1 MQQVYLAVDI
11 GGSSGRVV
19 GGEFDGQKVRLEEV
33 YRFENGG
40 SAANERMYWDM
51 LKQWDH
57 IVTGLSAATEKYG
70 ERIISLG
77 LDTWG
82 VDFGLLGKNDELISN
97 PFHYRDPQLDGILEW
112 GFERVSREEIFAQTG
127 LQFMEINSLFQLLAL
142 QRRESPILDFAEHML
157 MIPDLF
163 NWLLTG
169 EKANEFTNA
178 TTTQLLNPKTG
189 EWAIG
194 LMEKFGLPE
203 RILGNI
209 ALPGTKLGKLR
220 SSVAKEIGHAD
231 IEVVLP
237 GTHDTASAVMAVP
250 SVQPLSNQPNW
261 CYISSGTW
269 SLMGVEVADPII
281 NERCL
286 ELNFTNE
293 GGVGGSVRVL
303 KNITGLWIVQQCRQA
318 WNEEGQEYSW
328 AELVNLAAASK
339 PLQSFI
345 DPDHSSFGNPGSMP
359 QVIGQFCSATGQI
372 VPETPGEIVRCALES
387 LALKYHSVL
396 GMLESLTGGAIEIV
410 HIVGGGTQNKL
421 LCQMTA
427 DACQRQVVAGPME
440 ATATGNL
447 LVQLIANGAVA
458 NIAEARQIVTNSFT
472 VDTYTPDTA
481 YDWSEA
487 AERFAG
493 IVG

>member
-19 GGEFDGQKVRLEEV
+19 AGEFDGRTIALEEV

-40 SAANERMYWDM
+40 SAANDRMYWDM

-57 IVTGLSAATEKYG
+57 IVNGASAATAKYG
-70 ERIISLG
+70 DRVVSLG

-142 QRRESPILDFAEHML
+142 KRRESPILDFAEHLL

-169 EKANEFTNA
+169 VKANEFTNA
-178 TTTQLLNPKTG
+178 TTTQLLNPRTG
-189 EWAIG
+189 EWATG
-194 LMEKFGLPE
+194 LMDRFGLPAK
-203 RILGNI
+203 ILGDI

-220 SSVAKEIGHAD
+220 PSVAKEIGNND
-231 IEVVLP
+231 LEVVLP

-250 SVQPLSNQPNW
+250 STESLSNQPNW

-269 SLMGVEVADPII
+269 SLMGVEVANPII
-281 NERCL
+281 NDRCL

-318 WNEEGQEYSW
+318 WKEDGSDYSW
-328 AELVNLAAASK
+328 GELVDLAAASK

-345 DPDHSSFGNPGSMP
+345 DPDHGSFGNPESMP
-359 QVIGQFCSATGQI
+359 VAIQQFCGNTAQSI
-372 VPETPGEIVRCALES
+372 PETPGEIVRCALES

-396 GMLESLTGGAIEIV
+396 GMLESLTGSAIDLV

-458 NIAEARQIVTNSFT
+458 SVAEARQVVANSFT
-472 VDTYTPDTA
+472 VDKYMPDTS

-487 AERFAG
+487 AERFSG
-493 IVG
+493 ILG

>member
-19 GGEFDGQKVRLEEV
+19 AGEFDGQKVVLEEV
-33 YRFENGG
+33 YRFDNGG
-40 SAANERMYWDM
+40 TAANDRMYWDM

-57 IVTGLSAATEKYG
+57 IVTGVSAAQAKYG
-70 ERIISLG
+70 SRIVSLG

-97 PFHYRDPQLDGILEW
+97 PFHYRDSQLEGILEW

-127 LQFMEINSLFQLLAL
+127 LQFMQINSLFQLLAL
-142 QRRESPILDFAEHML
+142 QRRESPILDFAESLL

-169 EKANEFTNA
+169 EKVNEFTNA
-178 TTTQLLNPKTG
+178 TTTQLLNPATKQ
-189 EWAIG
+189 WATD
-194 LMEKFGLPE
+194 LMDQFNLPSK
-203 RILGNI
+203 ILGEI
-209 ALPGTKLGKLR
+209 AMPGTKLGKLR
-220 SSVAKEIGHAD
+220 PAVAKEIGNSD

-250 SVQPLSNQPNW
+250 TTQPLSNQPNW

-269 SLMGVEVADPII
+269 SLMGVEVTDPII
-281 NERCL
+281 NDRCL
-286 ELNFTNE
+286 DLNFTNE

-318 WNEEGQEYSW
+318 WLEAGTDYSW
-328 AELVNLAAASK
+328 GQLVEMAESSTPLVA
-339 PLQSFI
+339 FI
-345 DPDHSSFGNPGSMP
+345 DPDHSSFAIPESMP
-359 QVIGQFCSATGQI
+359 EAIHRFCSDTGQSI
-372 VPETPGEIVRCALES
+372 PESPGAIIRCALES

-396 GMLESLTGGAIEIV
+396 GMLESLTGSPIETV

-427 DACQRQVVAGPME
+427 DACQRQVIAGPVE

-447 LVQLIANGAVA
+447 LVQLIANGAVKSM
-458 NIAEARQIVTNSFT
+458 AEARQIVTNSFIEEI
-472 VDTYTPDTA
+472 YTPDLS
-481 YDWSEA
+481 YDWGEA
-487 AERFAG
+487 AERFAN

>member
-19 GGEFDGQKVRLEEV
+19 AGEFDGQAVALEEV

-40 SAANERMYWDM
+40 TAANERMYWDM
-51 LKQWDH
+51 LKQWEH
-57 IVTGLSAATEKYG
+57 IVTGVSAANDRYG
-70 ERIISLG
+70 QRIVSLG

-82 VDFGLLGKNDELISN
+82 VDFGLLGRNDELISN

-112 GFERVSREEIFAQTG
+112 AFERVSREEIFSQTG

-142 QRRESPILDFAEHML
+142 QRRESPILEFAEHLL

-169 EKANEFTNA
+169 EKVNEFTNA
-178 TTTQLLNPKTG
+178 TTTQLLNPCTG
-189 EWAIG
+189 EWAVG
-194 LMEKFGLPE
+194 LMDQFGLPA
-203 RILGNI
+203 RILGDI

-220 SSVAKEIGHAD
+220 PSVSKEIGNAEL
-231 IEVVLP
+231 EVVLP

-250 SVQPLSNQPNW
+250 STEPLSNQPNW

-269 SLMGVEVADPII
+269 SLMGVEVASPII
-281 NERCL
+281 NDRCL

-318 WNEEGQEYSW
+318 WLEEGHKYSW
-328 AELVNLAAASK
+328 DQLVELAAAST

-345 DPDHSSFGNPGSMP
+345 DPDHSSFGNPELMP
-359 QVIGQFCSATGQI
+359 QAIQQFCRDTNQI
-372 VPETPGEIVRCALES
+372 VPETPGAIIRCALES

-396 GMLESLTGGAIEIV
+396 GMLELLTGSAIEVV

-427 DACQRQVVAGPME
+427 DACQRRVIAGPVE

-458 NIAEARQIVTNSFT
+458 SVAEARQIVTNSFP
-472 VDTYTPDTA
+472 VETYIPAATS
-481 YDWSEA
+481 DWGEA
-487 AERFAG
+487 ATRFADLME
-493 IVG
+493 

>member
-19 GGEFDGQKVRLEEV
+19 AGEFDGRTIALEEV

-40 SAANERMYWDM
+40 SAANDRMYWDM

-57 IVTGLSAATEKYG
+57 IVDGVSAASAKYG
-70 ERIISLG
+70 ERVVSLG

-112 GFERVSREEIFAQTG
+112 GFERVSREDIFAQTG

-142 QRRESPILDFAEHML
+142 QRRESPILDFAEHLL

-169 EKANEFTNA
+169 VKANEFTNA
-178 TTTQLLNPKTG
+178 TTTQLLNPRTG
-189 EWAIG
+189 EWATG
-194 LMEKFGLPE
+194 LMDQFGLPAK
-203 RILGNI
+203 ILGDI

-220 SSVAKEIGHAD
+220 PSVAKEIGNSEL
-231 IEVVLP
+231 EVVLP

-250 SVQPLSNQPNW
+250 STESLSNQPNW

-281 NERCL
+281 NDRCL

-318 WNEEGQEYSW
+318 WKEEGRDYSW
-328 AELVNLAAASK
+328 GELVDLAAASK

-345 DPDHSSFGNPGSMP
+345 DPDHGSFGNPESMP
-359 QVIGQFCSATGQI
+359 LAIQQFCGDTMQAI
-372 VPETPGEIVRCALES
+372 PETPGEIVRCALES
-387 LALKYHSVL
+387 LALKYQSVL
-396 GMLESLTGGAIEIV
+396 GMLESLTGGAIELV

-447 LVQLIANGAVA
+447 LVQLIANGAVTSV
-458 NIAEARQIVTNSFT
+458 AEARQVVKDSFT
-472 VDTYTPDTA
+472 VDTYTPDVS
-481 YDWSEA
+481 YDWNEA
-487 AERFAG
+487 AERFNG
-493 IVG
+493 ILG

>member
-19 GGEFDGQKVRLEEV
+19 AGEFDGRTIALEEV

-40 SAANERMYWDM
+40 SAANDRMYWDM
-51 LKQWDH
+51 LKQWEH
-57 IVTGLSAATEKYG
+57 IVDGVSGASAKYG
-70 ERIISLG
+70 ERVVSLG

-142 QRRESPILDFAEHML
+142 QRRESPILEFAEHLL

-169 EKANEFTNA
+169 VKANEFTNA
-178 TTTQLLNPKTG
+178 TTTQLLNPRTG
-189 EWAIG
+189 EWATG
-194 LMEKFGLPE
+194 LMDQFELPAK
-203 RILGNI
+203 ILGDI

-220 SSVAKEIGHAD
+220 PSVAKEIGNND
-231 IEVVLP
+231 LEVVLP

-250 SVQPLSNQPNW
+250 STESLSNQPNW

-281 NERCL
+281 NDQCL
-286 ELNFTNE
+286 ALNFTNE

-318 WNEEGQEYSW
+318 WKEEGRDYSW
-328 AELVNLAAASK
+328 GELVDLAAACK

-345 DPDHSSFGNPGSMP
+345 DPDHGSFGNPESMP
-359 QVIGQFCSATGQI
+359 VAVQQFCGDTMQLI
-372 VPETPGEIVRCALES
+372 PETPGEIVRCALES
-387 LALKYHSVL
+387 LALKYQSVL
-396 GMLESLTGGAIEIV
+396 GMLESLTGSAIELV

-458 NIAEARQIVTNSFT
+458 SVAEARQVVKNSFT
-472 VDTYTPDTA
+472 VDTYTPDVS
-481 YDWSEA
+481 YDWNEA
-487 AERFAG
+487 AERFND
-493 IVG
+493 ILR

>member
-19 GGEFDGQKVRLEEV
+19 AGEFDGQKVALEEV
-33 YRFENGG
+33 YRFSNSGT
-40 SAANERMYWDM
+40 AANDRMYWDM

-57 IVTGLSAATEKYG
+57 IVSGLSAAQEQYG
-70 ERIISLG
+70 ERIVSLG

-97 PFHYRDPQLDGILEW
+97 PFHYRDSQLDGILEW

-127 LQFMEINSLFQLLAL
+127 LQFMQINSLFQLLAL
-142 QRRESPILDFAEHML
+142 QRRESPILEFAESLL

-169 EKANEFTNA
+169 EKVNEFTNA
-178 TTTQLLNPKTG
+178 TTTQLLNPATNQ
-189 EWAIG
+189 WATG
-194 LMEKFGLPE
+194 LMDQFGLPAK
-203 RILGNI
+203 ILGEI
-209 ALPGTKLGKLR
+209 AQPGTKLGKLR
-220 SSVAKEIGHAD
+220 SSVAKEVGNAE

-250 SVQPLSNQPNW
+250 STEPLSNQPNW

-281 NERCL
+281 NQQCL
-286 ELNFTNE
+286 DLNFTNE

-303 KNITGLWIVQQCRQA
+303 KNITGLWIVQQCRDA
-318 WNEEGQEYSW
+318 WLEAGTEYGWGQLVELAEESTP
-328 AELVNLAAASK
+328 LV
-339 PLQSFI
+339 SFI
-345 DPDHSSFGNPGSMP
+345 DPDDPSFAMPESMP
-359 QVIGQFCSATGQI
+359 EAVQRFCSNTGQT
-372 VPETPGEIVRCALES
+372 VPETPGAIIRCALES

-396 GMLESLTGGAIEIV
+396 GMLESLTKGSIELV

-427 DACQRQVVAGPME
+427 DACQRTVIAGPME

-447 LVQLIANGAVA
+447 LVQLIANGAVSSV
-458 NIAEARQIVTNSFT
+458 AEARQIVTNSFA
-472 VDTYTPDTA
+472 VETYIPDTS

-487 AERFAG
+487 AERFAS
-493 IVG
+493 IIS

>member
-19 GGEFDGQKVRLEEV
+19 AGEFDGRTIALEEV

-40 SAANERMYWDM
+40 SAANDRMYWDM

-57 IVTGLSAATEKYG
+57 IVNGTSAATAKYG
-70 ERIISLG
+70 DRVVSLG

-142 QRRESPILDFAEHML
+142 QRRESPILDFAQHLL

-169 EKANEFTNA
+169 VKANEFTNA
-178 TTTQLLNPKTG
+178 TTTQLLNPRTG
-189 EWAIG
+189 EWATG
-194 LMEKFGLPE
+194 LMDRFGLPAK
-203 RILGNI
+203 ILGDI

-220 SSVAKEIGHAD
+220 PSVAKEIGNND
-231 IEVVLP
+231 LEVVLP

-250 SVQPLSNQPNW
+250 STESLSNQPNW

-281 NERCL
+281 NDRCL

-293 GGVGGSVRVL
+293 GGVGDSVRVL

-318 WNEEGQEYSW
+318 WKEEGRDYNW
-328 AELVNLAAASK
+328 GELVDLAAASK

-345 DPDHSSFGNPGSMP
+345 DPDHGSFGNPESMP
-359 QVIGQFCSATGQI
+359 VAIQQFCGNTAQAI
-372 VPETPGEIVRCALES
+372 PETPGEIVRCALES

-396 GMLESLTGGAIEIV
+396 GMLESLTGSAIELV

-458 NIAEARQIVTNSFT
+458 SVAEARQVVTNSFT
-472 VDTYTPDTA
+472 VDTYTPDA
-481 YDWSEA
+481 SYDWSEA
-487 AERFAG
+487 AERFSG
-493 IVG
+493 ILG

>member
-1 MQQVYLAVDI
+1 MQQVLLAVDI

-19 GGEFDGQKVRLEEV
+19 AGKFDGQQIGLDEV

-40 SAANERMYWDM
+40 SAANDRMYWDM
-51 LKQWDH
+51 LRQWDH
-57 IVTGLSAATEKYG
+57 IVTGLSAANEKYG
-70 ERIISLG
+70 ASIVSLG

-112 GFERVSREEIFAQTG
+112 GFERVSREEIFSQTG

-142 QRRESPILDFAEHML
+142 QRRESPILEFAEHLL

-189 EWAIG
+189 EWALG
-194 LMEKFGLPE
+194 LMEKFGLPAA
-203 RILGNI
+203 ILGNI

-231 IEVVLP
+231 LEVVLP

-250 SVQPLSNQPNW
+250 STQVLSNQPNW

-281 NERCL
+281 NDRCL

-318 WNEEGQEYSW
+318 WSEEGQEYSW
-328 AELVNLAAASK
+328 GELVDLAAASM

-345 DPDHSSFGNPGSMP
+345 DPDHGSFGNPESMP
-359 QVIGQFCSATGQI
+359 QAIRRFCSETGQP
-372 VPETPGEIVRCALES
+372 VPETPGETIRCALES
-387 LALKYHSVL
+387 LALKYQSVL

-410 HIVGGGTQNKL
+410 HIVGGGTQNQL

-427 DACQRQVVAGPME
+427 DACQRPVVAGPME
-440 ATATGNL
+440 ATAIGNL

-458 NIAEARQIVTNSFT
+458 SVAEAREIVSNSFIS
-472 VDTYTPDTA
+472 DTFEPDTS
-481 YDWSEA
+481 YDWNEA
-487 AERFAG
+487 AERFAI

>member
-19 GGEFDGQKVRLEEV
+19 AGEFDGRTIALEEV

-40 SAANERMYWDM
+40 SAANDRMYWDM
-51 LKQWDH
+51 LKQWEH
-57 IVTGLSAATEKYG
+57 IVDGVSAASAKYG
-70 ERIISLG
+70 ERVVSLG

-142 QRRESPILDFAEHML
+142 QRRESPILEFAEHLL

-169 EKANEFTNA
+169 VKANEFTNA
-178 TTTQLLNPKTG
+178 TTTQLLNPRTG
-189 EWAIG
+189 EWATG
-194 LMEKFGLPE
+194 LMDQFELPAK
-203 RILGNI
+203 ILGDI

-220 SSVAKEIGHAD
+220 PSVAKEIGNND
-231 IEVVLP
+231 LEVVLP

-250 SVQPLSNQPNW
+250 STESLSNQPNW

-281 NERCL
+281 NDQCL
-286 ELNFTNE
+286 ALNFTNE

-318 WNEEGQEYSW
+318 WKEEGCDYSW
-328 AELVNLAAASK
+328 GELVDLAAACK

-345 DPDHSSFGNPGSMP
+345 DPDHGSFGNPESMP
-359 QVIGQFCSATGQI
+359 VAVQQFCGDTMQPI
-372 VPETPGEIVRCALES
+372 PETPGEIVRCALES
-387 LALKYHSVL
+387 LALKYQSVL
-396 GMLESLTGGAIEIV
+396 GMLESLTGSAIELV

-458 NIAEARQIVTNSFT
+458 SVAEARQVVKNSFT
-472 VDTYTPDTA
+472 VDTYTPDVS
-481 YDWSEA
+481 YDWNEA
-487 AERFAG
+487 AERFND
-493 IVG
+493 ILR